1 MDRRVQ
7 RVIFLM
13 KNNLYH
19 EIQLTDMARVV
30 GLSPSR
36 LRHMFKAHINKTPT
50 QYLSHLRMQEAK
62 EQLETTS
69 LSVKEIMTS
78 VGVSDPSNFTRA
90 FKRAYG
96 LTPTQLRSRAKIIVL
111 FVASLT
117 LNVLKDF

>member
-1 MDRRVQ
+1 MDGRVQ
-7 RVIFLM
+7 RVIILM
-13 KNNLYH
+13 KNNLYR
-19 EIQLTDMARVV
+19 EMPLTNMARFV

-36 LRHMFKAHINKTPT
+36 LRHMFKTHTNTTPT
-50 QYLSHLRMQEAK
+50 QYLSRLRMQEAK

-96 LTPTQLRSRAKIIVL
+96 LTPTQVRSRAKIIAL

-117 LNVLKDF
+117 LSILKDF